1 MAGPRY
7 GVYLLPAPPLAA
19 AVAAVHGRLA
29 REHGLRAA
37 GRFMPHVTLK
47 GFFRTEA
54 EPAELE
60 ARLRPALQGRPAVT
74 LHNAGAVALG
84 PETIA
89 LDVDSDPGGGRNRA
103 LYALHMA
110 VFDAMAPCVARGC
123 EFTAVEFAGD
133 AFRAHLTLAMADIP
147 PDQFSELLAL
157 TAQAPAGPPSSEA
170 TEVALFAFESRDWAG
185 SWWETLTSRP
195 VAAFSLAQRGRE

>member
-1 MAGPRY
+1 MAGRRY

-19 AVAAVHGRLA
+19 AVAAVHGWLA
-29 REHGLRAA
+29 REHRVRAA

-60 ARLRPALQGRPAVT
+60 ARLRPVLHGRTAVT
-74 LHNAGAVALG
+74 LHNAGPVALG

-89 LDVDSDPGGGRNRA
+89 LDVDGDPGGGRNRA
-103 LYALHMA
+103 LHALHLA
-110 VFDAMAPCVARGC
+110 VFDAMGPCVAPGC
-123 EFTAVEFAGD
+123 EFTAVEFAGA

-147 PDQFSELLAL
+147 PDRFRELLAL
-157 TAQAPAGPPSSEA
+157 TAQAPAGPSSSEA
-170 TEVALFAFESRDWAG
+170 TEVALFAFESHDWTG
-185 SWWETLTSRP
+185 SWWDTLTSRP
-195 VAAFSLAQRGRE
+195 VAAFSLPERGRE

>member
-1 MAGPRY
+1 MAGLRY

-19 AVAAVHGRLA
+19 AVAAVHGRFA
-29 REHGLRAA
+29 REYGLRAA

-60 ARLRPALQGRPAVT
+60 ARLRPALHGRPPVT

-84 PETIA
+84 PETVA
-89 LDVDSDPGGGRNRA
+89 LDVDADPDGGRNRA
-103 LYALHMA
+103 LHALHVA
-110 VFDAMAPCVARGC
+110 VFEAMGPCVARGC
-123 EFTAVEFAGD
+123 EFTAVEFAGN

-147 PDQFSELLAL
+147 PDRFPELLAL
-157 TAQAPAGPPSSEA
+157 AAQAPVGPSSSEA
-170 TEVALFAFESRDWAG
+170 IEVALFAFENRDWAG
-185 SWWETLTSRP
+185 SWWETLTWRP
-195 VAAFSLAQRGRE
+195 VATFSLTRI